1 MTIRTVASSLAGT
14 DRRSRRAAIDAPHRT
29 RNGPRR
35 SEAARVAVLRAADDL
50 LVDSGFQAVTVGSI
64 AERAGVSKQTIY
76 RWWRSKIDILLDVL
90 EEDLPD
96 DVTSRPPGTES
107 AQDVLTGHVTHLNR
121 VFTRSD
127 TGRVLFVLIG
137 HALQD
142 AATASALRNQVLDR
156 RRDHARARLRKALS
170 CDAPGALPRQE
181 ANRLLDLLA
190 GPVFHRAFMTGR
202 PTDPLFA
209 ERLAA
214 TVLTCRQGT
223 PPDGAPAAGPTC

>member
-1 MTIRTVASSLAGT
+1 M
-14 DRRSRRAAIDAPHRT
+14 DAPRRI

-50 LVDSGFQAVTVGSI
+50 LAETGFQAVTVGSI

-90 EEDLPD
+90 EEDLRD
-96 DVTSRPPGTES
+96 MASWPPRTGC
-107 AQDVLTGHVTHLNR
+107 AQEALTGHVTHLDR

-127 TGRVLFVLIG
+127 TGRVLFALIG

-142 AATASALRNQVLDR
+142 ATTAAPLREQVLKG
-156 RRDHARARLRKALS
+156 RRDHSRARLLDALACGS
-170 CDAPGALPRQE
+170 PGALPRDG
-181 ANRLLDLLA
+181 ADRLLDLLA

-202 PTDPLFA
+202 PTDPRIA
-209 ERLAA
+209 ERLVS
-214 TVLTCRQGT
+214 TLLTCRQAT
-223 PPDGAPAAGPTC
+223 PADGAPTAGPTP